1 MANDF
6 FGELGKHFSDAA
18 NTAASKTNE
27 FFETQKLTAQISGE
41 QRSLEKLYQAIGEDV
56 YKKGNPPQE
65 FKELFAE
72 VKLHSDRIDTLKKS
86 IAELKGQKIC
96 PSCGAAVDA
105 DNAFCPK
112 CGTAIPTDAEK
123 KPEKTAE
130 PSGEPDGAEENTGD
144 KIFDKADEMHDEV
157 VEALN
162 KAKDTVREE
171 ASQLKDEFT
180 KKDDE

>member
-1 MANDF
+1 MVNDF

-123 KPEKTAE
+123 KPEKKQQSLLESRTE
-130 PSGEPDGAEENTGD
+130 LRKT
-144 KIFDKADEMHDEV
+144 
-157 VEALN
+157 
-162 KAKDTVREE
+162 RETRFLIK
-171 ASQLKDEFT
+171 QMRCMT
-180 KKDDE
+180 KWSKH